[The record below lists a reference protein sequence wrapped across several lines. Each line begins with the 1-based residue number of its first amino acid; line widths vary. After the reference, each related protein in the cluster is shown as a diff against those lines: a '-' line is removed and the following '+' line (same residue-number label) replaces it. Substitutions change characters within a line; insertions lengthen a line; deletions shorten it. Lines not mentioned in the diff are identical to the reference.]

1 MADSLKNKISEDF
14 IIHNFDIGQLSDQ
27 KHRHEDCKQIP
38 FFFGVG
44 ISHRSR
50 GIPYL
55 VSTND
60 KPDVYFPY
68 SKPHSIVD

>member
-27 KHRHEDCKQIP
+27 KLKHIDCKQIP

-44 ISHRSR
+44 SFS
-50 GIPYL
+50 
-55 VSTND
+55 
-60 KPDVYFPY
+60 
-68 SKPHSIVD
+68 